1 MAVRAVSCLRI
12 RIRIRIPSLTPLFAP
27 LPRLIDGTRSHQV
40 IMVLRG
46 EMLDDDQLQ
55 DIFDE
60 YDVEGTGR
68 MHFRQ
73 FIDLMSGW
81 KNRFGAGAEALA
93 YQALNTGV
101 IGRARRA
108 FNKWWNAQKLAQE
121 RIDRIKARR
130 EAERLKVQQLA
141 ATFMTAE
148 NIRLKREQ
156 QMAERAARVSGGGSG
171 GGGGGGGSEA
181 TDTSGGASGS
191 PARAPRKAGGSGTSS
206 SSSKKQQQSPL
217 SPGGISVG
225 GLSPSPDRRGGL
237 AAKGRRDS

>member
-1 MAVRAVSCLRI
+1 
-12 RIRIRIPSLTPLFAP
+12 
-27 LPRLIDGTRSHQV
+27 
-40 IMVLRG
+40 MVLRG

-68 MHFRQ
+68 MNFRQ

-81 KNRFGAGAEALA
+81 KNRFGVGAEALA

-156 QMAERAARVSGGGSG
+156 QMAERAARVSGGGG
-171 GGGGGGGSEA
+171 GGGSSEA

-191 PARAPRKAGGSGTSS
+191 PARAPRKAGGSGSSS

>member
-1 MAVRAVSCLRI
+1 
-12 RIRIRIPSLTPLFAP
+12 
-27 LPRLIDGTRSHQV
+27 
-40 IMVLRG
+40 
-46 EMLDDDQLQ
+46 
-55 DIFDE
+55 
-60 YDVEGTGR
+60 
-68 MHFRQ
+68 MH
-73 FIDLMSGW
+73 
-81 KNRFGAGAEALA
+81 E
-93 YQALNTGV
+93 V
-101 IGRARRA
+101 
-108 FNKWWNAQKLAQE
+108 
-121 RIDRIKARR
+121 DRARR

-171 GGGGGGGSEA
+171 GGGGGSSEA
-181 TDTSGGASGS
+181 TDTSGS